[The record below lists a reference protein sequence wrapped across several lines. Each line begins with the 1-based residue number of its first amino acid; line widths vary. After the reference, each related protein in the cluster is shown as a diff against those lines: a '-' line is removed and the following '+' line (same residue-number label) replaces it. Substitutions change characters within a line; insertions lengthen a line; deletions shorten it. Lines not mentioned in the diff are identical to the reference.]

1 MSSLNRPRV
10 IWFLCLVVLALINVF
25 VGRLIGEYA
34 RNIAFIVLI
43 VTAAVS
49 LVVLFAIDHRA
60 PDRRSLAEH
69 AEDVQRAMEA
79 EEKQKQ

>member
-1 MSSLNRPRV
+1 
-10 IWFLCLVVLALINVF
+10 VLALINVF
-25 VGRLIGEYA
+25 FGRLIGEYA
-34 RNIAFIVLI
+34 RNMAFIVLI

-60 PDRRSLAEH
+60 SDRRSLSRH

-79 EEKQKQ
+79 EEEHRR